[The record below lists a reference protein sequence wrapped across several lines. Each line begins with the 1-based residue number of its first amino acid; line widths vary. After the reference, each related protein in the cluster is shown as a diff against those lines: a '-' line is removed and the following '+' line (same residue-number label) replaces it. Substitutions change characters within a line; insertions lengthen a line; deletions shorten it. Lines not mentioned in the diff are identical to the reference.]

1 MVPPR
6 KQAYQWVLRPRIRE
20 EFSGPQPCF
29 QPVGQVGC
37 TEHVCPDPTRRP
49 DSMRKI
55 RKGPDTGTGQE
66 KATNSDIKRQ
76 AQKTPETGLVSILPG
91 L

>member
-1 MVPPR
+1 M
-6 KQAYQWVLRPRIRE
+6 RPRIRE
-20 EFSGPQPCF
+20 EFSGPQPRF

-37 TEHVCPDPTRRP
+37 TEHVCPEHVCPDPTRRP
-49 DSMRKI
+49 DSMRKV
-55 RKGPDTGTGQE
+55 RKRPDTGTGQE
-66 KATNSDIKRQ
+66 KATNSEIKQQ